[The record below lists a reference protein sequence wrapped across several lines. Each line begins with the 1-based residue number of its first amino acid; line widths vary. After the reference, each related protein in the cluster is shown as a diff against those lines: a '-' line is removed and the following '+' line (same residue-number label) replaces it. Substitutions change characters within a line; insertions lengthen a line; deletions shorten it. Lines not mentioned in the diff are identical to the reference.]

1 VPTLYVVCAAG
12 EFEPYL
18 SWVDEAW
25 EVVAS
30 SHVESAD
37 WRLAAP
43 HKGDSQSSFSGI
55 DVYRAMARDLGPVLY
70 IGGLKSSAIAAL
82 ESELRGRVVSYHCK
96 CPAGSTDVYEAM
108 LDVIARHHRNEPEV
122 PRRFAVALMLVAKL
136 ERMHYWGGNA
146 KGFMSVHKL
155 AKSNGL
161 DQKYADTAHEVAE
174 YLASSQRPVRLLS
187 SKLGDGYP
195 KYACNNESRS
205 VVYDFLRNR
214 RVDDDAT
221 MRWLMR
227 DSSKVS
233 ERELDGITP
242 EQYADSR

>member
-1 VPTLYVVCAAG
+1 MPTLYVVCAAG

-25 EVVAS
+25 EVVKS
-30 SHVESAD
+30 SHDECSD
-37 WRLAAP
+37 WRLATP
-43 HKGDSQSSFSGI
+43 HKGDSHSGFRGI
-55 DVYRAMARDLGPVLY
+55 DVYCAVARDLGPVLY
-70 IGGLKSSAIAAL
+70 VGGLKSSAIAAL

-96 CPAGSTDVYEAM
+96 WPASSTDVYEAM
-108 LDVIARHHRNEPEV
+108 LNIMERHRRNEPEV
-122 PRRFAVALMLVAKL
+122 PCRFAVALMLVAKL

-174 YLASSQRPVRLLS
+174 YLASDQRPVRLLS
-187 SKLGDGYP
+187 SKLGGGYP
-195 KYACNNESRS
+195 KYACNNEERS

-214 RVDDDAT
+214 RVDDEAT

-242 EQYADSR
+242 EQYVDSR